1 MLLHILMINLGQIQK
16 LLTQTYTGN
25 TSKEPVRQKVLFAP
39 PPFSKKIIEIFRPIF
54 SMPPPRSPLNNSST
68 K

>member
-1 MLLHILMINLGQIQK
+1 MLLHILMINLSQIHK

-39 PPFSKKIIEIFRPIF
+39 PPLLKK
-54 SMPPPRSPLNNSST
+54 NNRNLPTDFFDDHSSVT
-68 K
+68 PK